1 MVALKRILVS
11 VCASVLAFVLVFLA
25 IFVPLLL
32 WDMHTD
38 PHDGQGGMGGFFL
51 GLPVA
56 LLASLLTL
64 VGVFVYSTNRCWFES
79 SERAKAK

>member
-1 MVALKRILVS
+1 VALKRILVS
-11 VCASVLAFVLVFLA
+11 VCAAVLAFVLAFLA
-25 IFVPLLL
+25 IFVPLLF

-51 GLPVA
+51 GVPVG

-64 VGVFVYSTNRCWFES
+64 VGVFVRSTNRRWFES
-79 SERAKAK
+79 PERAQPK